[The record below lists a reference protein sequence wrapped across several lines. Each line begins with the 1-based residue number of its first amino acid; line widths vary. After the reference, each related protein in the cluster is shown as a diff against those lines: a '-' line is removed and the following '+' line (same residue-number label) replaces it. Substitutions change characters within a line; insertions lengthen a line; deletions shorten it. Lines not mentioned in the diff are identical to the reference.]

1 MNISEIFFSI
11 QGEGVLAGVPSAFVR
26 TSGCNLRCVWCDT
39 PYTSWEP
46 EVEVMSPGEVFAR
59 VREIGAEHVVLTG
72 GEPMI
77 DGDLPEL
84 GRLLREAGHH
94 ITIETAA
101 TVFADAP
108 CDLMSIS
115 PKLSNSTPRD
125 REGGKF
131 AEMHESR
138 RIDVDVI
145 TRLMGVCEY
154 QLKFVVSTPDDLAEI
169 EFLLEKIGERAGS
182 IPKSRVLL
190 MPEGVDAES
199 LRERGKWVAEI
210 CKERDYRFC
219 PRLHVELFGNTRGT

>member
-1 MNISEIFFSI
+1 
-11 QGEGVLAGVPSAFVR
+11 
-26 TSGCNLRCVWCDT
+26 
-39 PYTSWEP
+39 
-46 EVEVMSPGEVFAR
+46 MSPGEVFAR

-77 DGDLPEL
+77 DSDLPEL

-94 ITIETAA
+94 ITIETAGTA
-101 TVFADAP
+101 HADAP

-115 PKLSNSTPRD
+115 PKLSNSTPHE

-145 TRLMGVCEY
+145 ARLMEVCEY
-154 QLKFVVSTPDDLAEI
+154 QLKFVVSGREDLAEI
-169 EFLLEKIGERAGS
+169 ESLLGEIAERSGPIA
-182 IPKSRVLL
+182 KSRVLL
-190 MPEGVDAES
+190 MPEGVEAGA
-199 LRERGKWVAEI
+199 LRERGKWVAEV
-210 CKERDYRFC
+210 CKETGYRFC